1 MLAAPYVDLMVT
13 ERQLAGR
20 KYMVK
25 SIECKYSVVGKPAEV
40 HTY

>member
-13 ERQLAGR
+13 ECQLAGR

-25 SIECKYSVVGKPAEV
+25 SRDLDDPIIGTPA
-40 HTY
+40 T